1 MAKIKKEYEAKL
13 DGKNRL
19 TVREAQYSYYQV
31 SEFDDG
37 TILLKPRILVDP
49 ETISEN
55 TLKMIDKSMKNFS
68 RGKVSSQINVEKY
81 IKVVDSSDEV

>member
-1 MAKIKKEYEAKL
+1 MSKIKKEYEAKL

-19 TVREAQYSYYQV
+19 TVKEAQYSYYQV

-37 TILLKPRILVDP
+37 TVLLKPRVLVDP
-49 ETISEN
+49 ETISED

-68 RGKVSSQINVEKY
+68 KGKVSQKINVEKY
-81 IKVVDSSDEV
+81 IKAVDSFDEV